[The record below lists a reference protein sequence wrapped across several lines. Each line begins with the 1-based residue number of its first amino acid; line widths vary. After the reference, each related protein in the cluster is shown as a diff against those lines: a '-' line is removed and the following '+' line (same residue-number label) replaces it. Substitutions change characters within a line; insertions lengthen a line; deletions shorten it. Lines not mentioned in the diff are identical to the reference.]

1 MTEVLLVN
9 ALDLSDDRGL
19 VEKGPEPSQMKDR
32 LEVGPLDEGERLVGR
47 PRLGG
52 TPWVGTLAAEAIHL
66 RPRKERQVRVLG
78 RMLEQDV
85 NPLLLDGIH
94 HQKRVV
100 GTNQDLQLA

>member
-1 MTEVLLVN
+1 
-9 ALDLSDDRGL
+9 
-19 VEKGPEPSQMKDR
+19 
-32 LEVGPLDEGERLVGR
+32 
-47 PRLGG
+47 
-52 TPWVGTLAAEAIHL
+52 
-66 RPRKERQVRVLG
+66 VLG